1 VSREC
6 FNLSRRF
13 VAVDGTFLKARFIQT
28 LLLAVGI
35 DADGHNTI
43 LAWAVVESENRNS
56 WEWFFRHLRRAI
68 PTISLEA
75 CTLISDRDK
84 GLLFAEPILG
94 PLIMAARCCHHL
106 KENFIEKFGRGL
118 APQFWA
124 VARARTEARYIATL
138 QKLREI
144 KEAAA
149 TYLEQ
154 ALPETW
160 AEAWFLGRRYGHDT
174 SNIVE
179 SVNKTLKLERE
190 LPIVELLDS
199 IWHRVMQHR
208 ANRLAAA
215 IKEEAAG
222 STWSSWAAGILL
234 EGRKWA
240 GGNRVSLCLFN

>member
-1 VSREC
+1 
-6 FNLSRRF
+6 
-13 VAVDGTFLKARFIQT
+13 LKARFIQI

-43 LAWAVVESENRNS
+43 LAWAVVESENRDS
-56 WEWFFRHLRRAI
+56 WEWFFRHLRHAI
-68 PTISLEA
+68 PSISLEA

-84 GLLFAEPILG
+84 GLLLAEPILG
-94 PLIMAARCCHHL
+94 PLMVVAHCCHHI
-106 KENFIEKFGRGL
+106 KENFTEKFGRGL
-118 APQFWA
+118 APLFWA
-124 VARARTEARYIATL
+124 IAHARTEAQYVAAM
-138 QKLREI
+138 QKLQET

-149 TYLEQ
+149 TYLKQ
-154 ALPETW
+154 AHPETW
-160 AEAWFLGRRYGHDT
+160 AEAYFPGHRYGHDT

-179 SVNKTLKLERE
+179 SVNKTLKVERE
-190 LPIVELLDS
+190 LPIVELLNS

-208 ANRLAAA
+208 ANRLTAA

-240 GGNRVSLCLFN
+240 GGNHVSLCSPLNTFFYCFISFYKLC

>member
-1 VSREC
+1 
-6 FNLSRRF
+6 L

-43 LAWAVVESENRNS
+43 LAWAIVESENRDS

-68 PTISLEA
+68 PSISQDA

-84 GLLFAEPILG
+84 GLLLAEPILG
-94 PLIMAARCCHHL
+94 PLVTAAHCCHHL
-106 KENFIEKFGRGL
+106 KENFTEKFSRGL
-118 APQFWA
+118 APLFWA
-124 VARARTEARYIATL
+124 IARARTEEQYIAML
-138 QKLREI
+138 QKLRER

-149 TYLEQ
+149 KYLEN
-154 ALPETW
+154 AHPHTW
-160 AEAWFLGRRYGHDT
+160 AEARFSGRRYGHDT

-179 SVNKTLKLERE
+179 SVNKTLKLDRE
-190 LPIVELLDS
+190 LPILELLDT

-208 ANRLAAA
+208 ADRLTVT
-215 IKEEAAG
+215 IKEKAAG
-222 STWSSWAAGILL
+222 STWSLWAGGILL

-240 GGNRVSLCLFN
+240 GGNRVSLLPLL